1 MSSNT
6 HGLPLHTHKPSRR
19 TTANRIFAV
28 VYACATLALLSHHA
42 LSLLNSTTLTSFFIT
57 LTFLISDSILA
68 FMFATTQSFH
78 MRPIYRKEFPEN
90 LKRVVEESDFPAL
103 DVFISTADPYKEP
116 PMNVVNTALSVMA
129 YDYPIQKVSVYVSD
143 DGGSALTLF
152 ALMEAAKFA
161 SHWLPFCRNNN
172 IVECSPE
179 AYFAI
184 DRDSHLSDQVENIK
198 VMYKRMKAR
207 VKNVIER
214 GKVAQEYITGEEEI
228 QAFSKWTEEFTRQ
241 DHPTVIQ
248 VLLESNKDKD
258 ITGNL
263 MPNLIY
269 VSREKSKTST
279 HHFKAGA
286 LNVLLRVSAIM
297 TNAPIILT
305 LDCDMHSNDP
315 QTARRALCYILDPE
329 VRPKL
334 GYVQFPQLFRGINK
348 NDIYACEYKRL
359 FQIDPMGMN
368 GLSGSNHLG
377 TGCFFTRRAFFGG
390 PSNFLPPEIP
400 QLSPNKLVDKHIWS
414 SEVME
419 LAYCVAACNY
429 ENNTNWGLKIGVRY
443 GSLVEDYFTGYRLQ
457 CEGWKSIFC
466 HPDRAAFYGD
476 IPINLVEVLNQNKR
490 WAVGLLEV
498 AFSKFSPITFGTR
511 AMGPLMGLAY
521 AHSGFWPIWSIP
533 IISYAFLPQLTLL
546 NGVTIFPK
554 VLEPWFLLY
563 VYLFLGAYIQDF
575 LDFVLAGGTFYRWW
589 NDQRMWIIR
598 GLSSYM
604 FGFIE
609 FLLKYSGIST
619 HGFNL
624 TSKVLDE
631 DQRKRYE
638 QGTMEFGVSS
648 PLFVPLTMAAI
659 VNLAAFA
666 WGHVEVFRGNNNNL
680 EGLFVQI
687 FIAGFGVVNCI
698 PIYEAIIFRS
708 DGGKIPRKTSV
719 VATFLVFLL
728 YLAAHVTLR
737 NSAAKSVF

>member
-28 VYACATLALLSHHA
+28 LYGCATLALLSHHA

-90 LKRVVEESDFPAL
+90 LIRVVEESEFPAL

-143 DGGSALTLF
+143 DGGSSLTLF

-161 SHWLPFCRNNN
+161 RHWLPFCRNNN
-172 IVECSPE
+172 IVDCSPE

-198 VMYKRMKAR
+198 VMYKRMEVR

-214 GKVAQEYITGEEEI
+214 GKVAQEYITREEEI

-286 LNVLLRVSAIM
+286 LNVL
-297 TNAPIILT
+297 
-305 LDCDMHSNDP
+305 
-315 QTARRALCYILDPE
+315 
-329 VRPKL
+329 
-334 GYVQFPQLFRGINK
+334 
-348 NDIYACEYKRL
+348 
-359 FQIDPMGMN
+359 
-368 GLSGSNHLG
+368 
-377 TGCFFTRRAFFGG
+377 
-390 PSNFLPPEIP
+390 
-400 QLSPNKLVDKHIWS
+400 
-414 SEVME
+414 
-419 LAYCVAACNY
+419 
-429 ENNTNWGLKIGVRY
+429 IGVRY

-490 WAVGLLEV
+490 WAIGLLEV

-546 NGVTIFPK
+546 NGLTIFPK
-554 VLEPWFLLY
+554 VSEPWFLLY
-563 VYLFLGAYIQDF
+563 VYLFLGAYIQDL

-598 GLSSYM
+598 GLSSYL
-604 FGFIE
+604 FGLIE

-666 WGHVEVFRGNNNNL
+666 WGHVEVFRGTNNNL
-680 EGLFVQI
+680 EGLFVQM

-719 VATFLVFLL
+719 VATFLAFLL

>member
-28 VYACATLALLSHHA
+28 VYGCATLALISHHA
-42 LSLLNSTTLTSFFIT
+42 LSLLNSTTLTSFFIS

-129 YDYPIQKVSVYVSD
+129 YDYPIQKVSVYISD

-161 SHWLPFCRNNN
+161 RHWLPFCRNNN
-172 IVECSPE
+172 KVDCSPE

-198 VMYKRMKAR
+198 
-207 VKNVIER
+207 
-214 GKVAQEYITGEEEI
+214 
-228 QAFSKWTEEFTRQ
+228 
-241 DHPTVIQ
+241 

-315 QTARRALCYILDPE
+315 QTAHRALCYILDPE

-334 GYVQFPQLFRGINK
+334 GYIQFPQLFRGINK
-348 NDIYACEYKRL
+348 NDIYACEHKRL

-400 QLSPNKLVDKHIWS
+400 QLSPNNLVDKHIWS

-429 ENNTNWGLKIGVRY
+429 ENNTNWGLKMGVRY

-490 WAVGLLEV
+490 WAIGLLEV

-521 AHSGFWPIWSIP
+521 AHSGFWPIWSIL
-533 IISYAFLPQLTLL
+533 ILVCLPPPANSPQWSHYL
-546 NGVTIFPK
+546 PK
-554 VLEPWFLLY
+554 VSEPWFLLY

-598 GLSSYM
+598 GLSSYL
-604 FGFIE
+604 FGLIE

-638 QGTMEFGVSS
+638 QGTMEFGVPS
-648 PLFVPLTMAAI
+648 PLFVP
-659 VNLAAFA
+659 
-666 WGHVEVFRGNNNNL
+666 
-680 EGLFVQI
+680 
-687 FIAGFGVVNCI
+687 
-698 PIYEAIIFRS
+698 
-708 DGGKIPRKTSV
+708 
-719 VATFLVFLL
+719 
-728 YLAAHVTLR
+728 
-737 NSAAKSVF
+737 